1 MGSLRKV
8 GAEPVRQDQAA
19 GHRQLRRRER
29 YDSGCSGVPHSEGKM
44 IDKLRPA
51 LIAVVVTVLVLL
63 QPFSPGWA
71 QSQINYAWDPT
82 STIGGVWG
90 FQAVQPDFK
99 PTDISGLQLWLS
111 ADNVDGSNNS
121 TLSDGNAV
129 ATWTDLSGNGN
140 HATQA
145 TGANQP
151 LFKTGIVN
159 GKPVVRFDGSNDY
172 LSLSGTALNMARN
185 IPGITMFAVLQ
196 TTKPGSIRRVFSI
209 SVNAILGSTRAVMAH
224 EQVGGNLGG
233 GGRRLDSDTYA
244 IVAGG
249 SFTAGVYF
257 IEGLVLDYANALA
270 SAYKDGSL
278 VVSTNPF
285 QTAGSTSDTASAGIA
300 VGALPDGTSSING
313 DIAEIIAYNR
323 ALTTAE
329 RRNLTGRTL
338 NEYIV
343 SATSPALGR
352 TMTPGGTITLSSGSR
367 TPSLYSSPGTFPTRI
382 DSFGSGNALRFNG
395 TDEYL
400 TSVITRR
407 KVNTDTLNHLVD
419 SAAAIDFS
427 DNVEVGDEVVDTV
440 NGDKCVVT
448 AVADGDLTLDGDC
461 FAAGT
466 ESYEIQSGGL
476 RPTTAMTV
484 EAVIKMETSGTLRD
498 IASKQGAWR
507 FGVDSN
513 DRLFLEVIDSDS
525 STVTSSSGPTLTLN
539 KRYDVAGTYDGTTL
553 SVHVDGGNAT
563 TATFA
568 GGIRDSIYPF
578 VIGALNCASGFFQ
591 GIIDDVRL
599 TGSAESQA
607 VIRARHM
614 KRQGRHWYV
623 TR

>member
-1 MGSLRKV
+1 
-8 GAEPVRQDQAA
+8 
-19 GHRQLRRRER
+19 
-29 YDSGCSGVPHSEGKM
+29 M

-129 ATWTDLSGNGN
+129 ATWTDLSGNGRN
-140 HATQA
+140 ATQA
-145 TGANQP
+145 TGANRP

-159 GKPVVRFDGSNDY
+159 GKPVVRFDGTNDL
-172 LSLSGTALNMARN
+172 LSSSWVAAKLSAGTIILVFSSTDTVGSMLTQDPSGWNNLDTLIGIGTQNVVVATNGRLAFETHGPVTDEKNGTQSSTAVNDGAFYIGVALISGTTYNIFLNGTLNTSESGKSQSGLFGAN
-185 IPGITMFAVLQ
+185 
-196 TTKPGSIRRVFSI
+196 GSQ
-209 SVNAILGSTRAVMAH
+209 SVII
-224 EQVGGNLGG
+224 
-233 GGRRLDSDTYA
+233 GGRP
-244 IVAGG
+244 
-249 SFTAGVYF
+249 TANF
-257 IEGLVLDYANALA
+257 FL
-270 SAYKDGSL
+270 
-278 VVSTNPF
+278 
-285 QTAGSTSDTASAGIA
+285 
-300 VGALPDGTSSING
+300 G
-313 DIAEIIAYNR
+313 DIAEIIVYNR

-400 TSVITRR
+400 TSLITRR
-407 KVNTDTLNHLVD
+407 SATTDTLNHLAD
-419 SAAAIDFS
+419 SSAAIDFT
-427 DNVEVGDEVVDTV
+427 DNVEVGDEVVDTR

-578 VIGALNCASGFFQ
+578 VIGALNGASGFFQ